1 MGESNKDAMAIC
13 CGVTVDNRSVIV
25 GGEDFVFFVI
35 FNTDNDITDV
45 TSYNQE
51 DRYSLSKDKGYS
63 IRA

>member
-35 FNTDNDITDV
+35 FNNDITDV
-45 TSYNQE
+45 KSYNQE
-51 DRYSLSKDKGYS
+51 DRYALSKDKGYS